1 MEKIGLKR
9 SSVGGNYL
17 KKIGLTGG
25 IATGK
30 STSVRM
36 LLKKGFKIIDSDK
49 IVGSILDEDEEVLLY
64 IKDEF
69 GCKFVCDNK
78 ILKRDFGEYIFSHDS
93 ERIRYEDFIMPK
105 ILKCID
111 KEFKFYE
118 ESSEDICILDAPIL
132 IEKGIHLSMDY
143 VILVWAKRDQQISRI
158 MQRDNFNRESAIKR
172 INAQMDIDIK
182 KRFADFIID
191 NSKGEECLKDQINK
205 LSLFLNNL

>member
-118 ESSEDICILDAPIL
+118 ESSEDICILDAPI
-132 IEKGIHLSMDY
+132 
-143 VILVWAKRDQQISRI
+143 
-158 MQRDNFNRESAIKR
+158 
-172 INAQMDIDIK
+172 
-182 KRFADFIID
+182 
-191 NSKGEECLKDQINK
+191 
-205 LSLFLNNL
+205 